1 MDEAEVLERVRAV
14 PEGRVA
20 AYSDITPHAPR
31 HAGRVLSASLEPDLP
46 WHRIVRADGSL
57 AKGERQKELLVA
69 EGVRFVGDRVDMAR
83 FRIRCGSSET

>member
-1 MDEAEVLERVRAV
+1 MAEVLARVRAV

-31 HAGRVLSASLEPDLP
+31 HAGRVLAASHEPDVP

-57 AKGERQKELLVA
+57 PKGARQKERLVA
-69 EGVRFVGDRVDMAR
+69 EGVRFVGERVDMSR
-83 FRIRCGSSET
+83 FRA

>member
-1 MDEAEVLERVRAV
+1 MWLQR
-14 PEGRVA
+14 
-20 AYSDITPHAPR
+20 DITPHAPR
-31 HAGRVLSASLEPDLP
+31 LAGRVLSDSLEPDLP

-57 AKGERQKELLVA
+57 AKGDRQKALLIA